1 MCYNV
6 GVSKKAITL
15 IENICRDSDQFIPA
29 KLADASRLNIVV
41 HKKLI
46 GTDINPATV
55 CPALAQ
61 QTDIMLP
68 HKKTFLCQILMGLKY
83 LKYFFV
89 LSLIFESK

>member
-1 MCYNV
+1 M
-6 GVSKKAITL
+6 SKKAITV

-46 GTDINPATV
+46 GTDINPTTV
-55 CPALAQ
+55 CPGLAQ

-68 HKKTFLCQILMGLKY
+68 HKNIPTPDPNGAEV

-89 LSLIFESK
+89 LSLIL

>member
-15 IENICRDSDQFIPA
+15 IENICRDSDQIIPA

-46 GTDINPATV
+46 GTDIKPATV

-61 QTDIMLP
+61 QTDIMLS
-68 HKKTFLCQILMGLKY
+68 HNKTFLLKILMGLNN
-83 LKYFFV
+83 
-89 LSLIFESK
+89 LSISLS

>member
-1 MCYNV
+1 MRYNL

-46 GTDINPATV
+46 GTDINPTKV
-55 CPALAQ
+55 CSALAQ

-68 HKKTFLCQILMGLKY
+68 HKKHSY
-83 LKYFFV
+83 AR
-89 LSLIFESK
+89 S